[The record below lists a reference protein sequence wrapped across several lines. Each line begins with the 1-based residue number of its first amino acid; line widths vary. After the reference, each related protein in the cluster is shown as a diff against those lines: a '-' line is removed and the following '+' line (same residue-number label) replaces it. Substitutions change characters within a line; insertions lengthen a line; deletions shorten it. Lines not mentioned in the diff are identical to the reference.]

1 MKKRKV
7 FEFKNFS
14 CIAAFWKGKYQ
25 GTARLSQKIPYATN
39 LDTGLWEKP
48 PNEEVFRVIGIDLQD
63 VENKLK
69 EQIEQNGQKIFYDH
83 LKKAHQAVLRSN
95 NVENYREIGITLS
108 ANKNHRTAHCFRCKN
123 KLDNHYNHECDAC
136 EWILCVCGA
145 CGCSYSY
152 MKY

>member
-25 GTARLSQKIPYATN
+25 GVARLQ
-39 LDTGLWEKP
+39 
-48 PNEEVFRVIGIDLQD
+48 NEEVFRVIGIDLQD

-145 CGCSYSY
+145 CGCSY

>member
-25 GTARLSQKIPYATN
+25 GVARLQ
-39 LDTGLWEKP
+39 
-48 PNEEVFRVIGIDLQD
+48 NEEVFRVIGIDLQD
-63 VENKLK
+63 
-69 EQIEQNGQKIFYDH
+69 
-83 LKKAHQAVLRSN
+83 
-95 NVENYREIGITLS
+95 VENYREIGITLS

-145 CGCSYSY
+145 CGCSY